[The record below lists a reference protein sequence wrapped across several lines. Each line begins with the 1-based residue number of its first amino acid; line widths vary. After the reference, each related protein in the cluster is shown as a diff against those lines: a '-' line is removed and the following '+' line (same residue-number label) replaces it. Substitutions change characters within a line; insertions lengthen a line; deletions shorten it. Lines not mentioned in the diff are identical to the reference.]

1 MSTCYACHP
10 NHSARLSPA
19 ANVEIP
25 ELDVN
30 NMCNKTFEQKKF
42 LNGLGMAGRRK
53 CFDRIEKN
61 QMRFMR
67 YTQWNKN
74 VELATKTL

>member
-1 MSTCYACHP
+1 MSTCYACHQ
-10 NHSARLSPA
+10 NHSARLSPP

-30 NMCNKTFEQKKF
+30 NMCNETFEQKKL

-53 CFDRIEKN
+53 CFDCIEKKSN
-61 QMRFMR
+61 AWYAV
-67 YTQWNKN
+67 YTMEQ
-74 VELATKTL
+74 EC